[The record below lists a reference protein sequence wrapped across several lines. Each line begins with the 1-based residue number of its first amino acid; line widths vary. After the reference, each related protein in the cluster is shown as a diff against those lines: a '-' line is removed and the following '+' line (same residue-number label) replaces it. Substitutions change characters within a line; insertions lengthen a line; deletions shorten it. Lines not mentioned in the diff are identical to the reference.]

1 MSLVL
6 TFVILVT
13 VNFIFLIINI
23 VFWATN
29 GLQSLLDGMNFV
41 ERIYYSLY
49 FKWILLFDGL
59 WSIFLLIFMLKRKH
73 YKTKADRIMLL

>member
-49 FKWILLFDGL
+49 FKWILLL
-59 WSIFLLIFMLKRKH
+59 RV
-73 YKTKADRIMLL
+73 